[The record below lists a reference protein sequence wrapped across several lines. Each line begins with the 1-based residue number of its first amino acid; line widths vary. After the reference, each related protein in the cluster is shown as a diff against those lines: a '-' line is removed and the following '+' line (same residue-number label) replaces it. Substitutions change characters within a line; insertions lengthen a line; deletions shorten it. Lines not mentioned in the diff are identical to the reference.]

1 MKYIYCYEN
10 GESFLYDLDRD
21 ISERHN
27 LMNDRMYAEVADVL
41 RRELSDYLR
50 RQKANMPV
58 DKRSGEQVA
67 YPDGKK

>member
-1 MKYIYCYEN
+1 
-10 GESFLYDLDRD
+10 
-21 ISERHN
+21 
-27 LMNDRMYAEVADVL
+27 MNDRMYAEVADVL

>member
-1 MKYIYCYEN
+1 
-10 GESFLYDLDRD
+10 LYDLDRD